1 MYKRILVV
9 VDMQNDFIT
18 GPLGN
23 EETKAVLGNVMK
35 KLEAFGETYDKIY
48 FTKDTHFDDYD
59 KTLEGE
65 RLPVKHC
72 THGTAGWALCPE
84 IIMAIGRLPKIVPTV
99 TVRKGTFGS
108 IGLTDMLREVI
119 QDKTDIIELVG
130 VCTDICVVSN
140 ALLLRACFPNN
151 VIRVD
156 SKCCAGTSVEAHY
169 AALKVMQSCQIDII

>member
-18 GPLGN
+18 GSLGN
-23 EETKAVLGNVMK
+23 AETQAVASNVLK

-48 FTKDTHFDDYD
+48 FTQDTHFDDYG

-72 THGTAGWALCPE
+72 TYRTEGWALCPE
-84 IIMAIGRLPKIVPTV
+84 INTAMSRVPKKVTTV
-99 TVRKGTFGS
+99 CVEKDTFGAVA
-108 IGLTDMLREVI
+108 IANMLREVI
-119 QDKTDIIELVG
+119 QDKTYIIELVG

-140 ALLLRACFPNN
+140 ALLLRTCFPNN

-156 SKCCAGTSVEAHY
+156 SKCCAGTSVEAHN